1 MLDETFSVIFKHCVK
16 TCKTCLD
23 IISIILNEFS
33 FSLRK
38 MKVETLFLFLVL
50 ISEASFIEEDD
61 ITTINPI
68 EDSLPKNQSET
79 FCGDFQSL

>member
-1 MLDETFSVIFKHCVK
+1 
-16 TCKTCLD
+16 
-23 IISIILNEFS
+23 
-33 FSLRK
+33 

-68 EDSLPKNQSET
+68 EDFSLPKNQSET

>member
-1 MLDETFSVIFKHCVK
+1 MLDATFSVIFKHCVK

-23 IISIILNEFS
+23 IISIIPEFS

>member
-1 MLDETFSVIFKHCVK
+1 MLKHVK
-16 TCKTCLD
+16 LVWISFQSFLD
-23 IISIILNEFS
+23 GAPEFS

-38 MKVETLFLFLVL
+38 MKVEILFLFLVL

-68 EDSLPKNQSET
+68 EDFSLFEDPLPKNQSET

>member
-1 MLDETFSVIFKHCVK
+1 MLKHVK
-16 TCKTCLD
+16 LVWISFQSFLD
-23 IISIILNEFS
+23 GAPEFS

-50 ISEASFIEEDD
+50 ISEASFIEDFSLF
-61 ITTINPI
+61 

>member
-1 MLDETFSVIFKHCVK
+1 
-16 TCKTCLD
+16 
-23 IISIILNEFS
+23 
-33 FSLRK
+33 

-68 EDSLPKNQSET
+68 EDFSLFEDTLPKNQSET

>member
-1 MLDETFSVIFKHCVK
+1 
-16 TCKTCLD
+16 
-23 IISIILNEFS
+23 
-33 FSLRK
+33 

-68 EDSLPKNQSET
+68 EDFSLFEDQSET
-79 FCGDFQSL
+79 FCGDFQSLWIYAQ

>member
-1 MLDETFSVIFKHCVK
+1 
-16 TCKTCLD
+16 
-23 IISIILNEFS
+23 
-33 FSLRK
+33 